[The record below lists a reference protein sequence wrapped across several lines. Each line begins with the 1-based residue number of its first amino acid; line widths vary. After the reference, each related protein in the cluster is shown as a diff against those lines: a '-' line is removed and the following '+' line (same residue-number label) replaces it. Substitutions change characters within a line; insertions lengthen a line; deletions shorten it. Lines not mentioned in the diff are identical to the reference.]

1 MTNKEKYEANK
12 AYAAKQLADKREKT
26 ARVNAKLEA
35 LAQSN
40 RATGKVID
48 KDHPLAPTYDLEL
61 IPKEPL
67 IYKEK
72 DYTPRRRIM
81 HG

>member
-1 MTNKEKYEANK
+1 MSNKEKYEANK
-12 AYAAKQLADKREKT
+12 AYAAKQLADKRAKT

-61 IPKEPL
+61 LPDEKP

-72 DYTPRRRIM
+72 DYTPRRRIN
-81 HG
+81 HA